1 MLRRKRCDRFAVPA
15 IAGRGVGTAMLMIA
29 VVGSGLHG
37 GSSELS
43 SAVAISVSLIGL
55 ILAFGAVS
63 GGHFNPTIALM
74 QWLSGQRRL
83 DCTVWYIVSQI
94 AGGLVGVLV
103 SAIVFDV
110 CPGRPGFDFP
120 TVSSLASE
128 GVASFSLMTVV
139 FCCSR
144 STSKLVGPFAVGLWL
159 LAAILSTPTG
169 SIARAH
175 RWWP

>member
-1 MLRRKRCDRFAVPA
+1 
-15 IAGRGVGTAMLMIA
+15 MIA

-144 STSKLVGPFAVGLWL
+144 RRASSWGLSPSDYGCWL
-159 LAAILSTPTG
+159 RSSRLRPGRSRTPRWLSACSRRP
-169 SIARAH
+169 RAH